1 MGADQHKNPSRIES
15 RWKGLLF
22 QMPDRGRVQF
32 ANRGIAIT
40 FLGFCRSR
48 LPVCL
53 RVL

>member
-1 MGADQHKNPSRIES
+1 MGGGPAQNPSRIES

-22 QMPDRGRVQF
+22 QMPGRGRVQF

-48 LPVCL
+48 LPVWL